1 MNIAMKIAR
10 ETELCVFIKMCVTAC
25 VCVCACKSLYF
36 AYECVNGSVSKWVK
50 VSVLFARACANV
62 WEAKV
67 QQKISFY
74 PSFNL
79 TQP

>member
-50 VSVLFARACANV
+50 VSECFVCKSVCKCMGGQSATENIFFILLL
-62 WEAKV
+62 
-67 QQKISFY
+67 I
-74 PSFNL
+74 
-79 TQP
+79 

>member
-1 MNIAMKIAR
+1 MHEYCNENSERDRAV
-10 ETELCVFIKMCVTAC
+10 CVHKNVCDC
-25 VCVCACKSLYF
+25 VCVRACNSLYF
-36 AYECVNGSVSKWVK
+36 AFECVNGSVSKWVK

-79 TQP
+79 TQT